1 MEKRLTMFFAVLL
14 FGIGT
19 VMAQVKVSG
28 TVVESASNEPVVGA
42 KVAVVGT
49 NTVAVTNLDGF
60 FSLDVPSAESY
71 VEVSY
76 LGMQTRKVRVTPPT
90 MVIAL
95 ELDAQIVSEVV
106 VTGYGVQRRAS
117 FTGAAAVVDK
127 DAIEKK
133 SDANFVKALEGAV
146 SGIQMNNSTS
156 MPGTW
161 GEVYVRG
168 RASLNSGTQPLYVID
183 GVPVNSDYDSMSS
196 SSNNYLDPMASI
208 NPNDIESVTVL
219 KDAAATAIYGSR
231 AGNGVIVITTKKG
244 QQGKANINFE
254 SKFGVTSMANN
265 NMKFANAEQTMRLFA
280 TGYANRYQDGT
291 ADEYYDYLKDQV
303 YEWDGVSSYDWMDKV
318 TRNGF
323 YQDYN
328 LNVNGQTGTTNY
340 YVSAGYLDTEGIV
353 IGSDF
358 KRYSGRANFNSKF
371 NFFTVG
377 ANAAYT
383 YALKNG
389 FSQSTGGSMS
399 NATVAAISSMT
410 PMDPFYN
417 PDGTYANIDY
427 YNPLALYDEEVGDIN
442 EMKSTTLTM
451 SPYLQVDF
459 GKGIYAKTTLG
470 VNIYNLREYQYWSAI
485 TNPQGMDYPGLG
497 QQYNSQTSTLT
508 WTNVLGWNYTF
519 AGKHDISLMLGQE
532 SQRKDYWY
540 EYYCGDNFPFANAG
554 MRDLSTVG
562 HWNDSEYYKSEAR
575 LASYFG
581 DAHYSFDEKYYLSA
595 SIRRDGSSVFGAD
608 KRWGTFWSVGGKWRF
623 TQEAF
628 FPKSKVLTNGTLRA
642 SYGTVGNQDIGWY
655 SARGFYESGANYHGS
670 AGMIPTSISNPN
682 LTWEVSKKFDVGVD
696 LLFFDRVNLAFDY
709 YNEKTTDAL
718 FEVPLS
724 RTTGMSSTY
733 QNIGSIRNSGIETT
747 INAVILRNK
756 TIDWTAY
763 ANLTYNKNE
772 VLKLSTDLPIEG
784 TYYIIEPG
792 HPYNQFYLKEYAGV
806 DRETGQPLWYKNAEG
821 DETTTNYTQAAKRY
835 VGQANPK
842 VFGGFGTSVKYNG
855 IDASLSFNY
864 RLGGKVYDS
873 GARFT
878 GWGMSGRTPLEVV
891 ATDSWTPENTD
902 AKYPQYIYGD
912 PYYGTQASSRFIMS
926 GNFLRL
932 SNVTFGYTL
941 PKDLTKK
948 AYIEK
953 ARIYFSADNL
963 YTWTASDFIGY
974 NPETYANG
982 VIAWQ
987 YPAVTT
993 FVGGIQITF

>member
-1 MEKRLTMFFAVLL
+1 
-14 FGIGT
+14 
-19 VMAQVKVSG
+19 MAQVKVSG
-28 TVVESASNEPVVGA
+28 TVVESATGDPVPGA
-42 KVAVVGT
+42 KVQVVGT
-49 NTVAVTNLDGF
+49 STAAVTDLDGQF
-60 FSLDVPSAESY
+60 AVSVPNNDSFI
-71 VEVSY
+71 EVSY
-76 LGMQTRKVRVTPPT
+76 LGMMTRKVKVTPPT
-90 MVIAL
+90 MTIAL

-146 SGIQMNNSTS
+146 SGVQMNNSTS
-156 MPGTW
+156 MPGSW
-161 GEVYVRG
+161 GSIYVRG
-168 RASLNSGTQPLYVID
+168 RGSLNSGTQPLYVID

-196 SSNNYLDPMASI
+196 TTNNYTDPMASI

-231 AGNGVIVITTKKG
+231 AGNGVIVVTTKKG
-244 QQGKANINFE
+244 AQGKTNVNFE
-254 SKFGVTSMANN
+254 SKFGVTTMANN
-265 NMKFANAEQTMRLFA
+265 NMKFANAEQFLRLLA
-280 TGYANRYQDGT
+280 DGYSNRYQDAT
-291 ADEYYDYLKDQV
+291 SAEYYDYLVDA
-303 YEWDGVSSYDWMDKV
+303 YEWDGKTSTDWMDLV
-318 TRNGF
+318 TRNGM

-328 LNVNGQTGTTNY
+328 VNVNGQTGNTNY
-340 YVSAGYLDTEGIV
+340 YISAGYMDTEGIV

-358 KRYSGRANFNSKF
+358 KRYTGRANLNTKF
-371 NFFTVG
+371 NVFTAG
-377 ANAAYT
+377 ANVSYAY
-383 YALKNG
+383 AVKNA
-389 FSQSTGGSMS
+389 FSQSTSGSMS
-399 NATVAAISSMT
+399 NATVAAISSMN
-410 PMDPFYN
+410 PIDKPYN
-417 PDGTYANIDY
+417 EDGTYANVDY
-427 YNPLALYDEEVGDIN
+427 YNPLAVYDEKVGDIN
-442 EMKSTTLTM
+442 EDKSTTLTM

-470 VNIYNLREYQYWSAI
+470 VNLYNLRQYQYWSAI

-508 WTNVLGWNYTF
+508 WTNVLGWNYNF
-519 AGKHDISLMLGQE
+519 AGKHDISVMLGQE

-554 MRDLSTVG
+554 MRDMSTVG
-562 HWNDSEYYKSEAR
+562 HWNDSEYYKSQAR

-581 DAHYSFDEKYYLSA
+581 DVHYSYDDKYYLSA
-595 SIRRDGSSVFGAD
+595 SARRDGSSVFGTD

-623 TQEAF
+623 TNETF
-628 FPKSKVLTNGTLRA
+628 FPKNKVLTNGTLRA

-655 SARGFYESGANYHGS
+655 SARGFYESGYNYHGT
-670 AGMIPTSISNPN
+670 AGMVPTTISNPN
-682 LTWEVSKKFDVGVD
+682 LTWEVSKKLDVGVD
-696 LLFFDRVNLAFDY
+696 LLFFDRINLSLDY
-709 YNEKTTDAL
+709 YNEKTSDAL

-724 RTTGMSSTY
+724 LTTGMSSTY
-733 QNIGSIRNSGIETT
+733 RNIGEISNKGIEAALNAVVIRNK
-747 INAVILRNK
+747 A
-756 TIDWTAY
+756 IDWTVY
-763 ANLTYNKNE
+763 ANFTYNKNE
-772 VLKLSTDLPIEG
+772 VVKLSTDLPIEG

-792 HPYNQFYLKEYAGV
+792 HPYNQFYLREYAGV
-806 DRETGQPLWYKNAEG
+806 NPENGKPMWYKNAEG
-821 DETTTNYTQAAKRY
+821 DETTENYTEAEKRY

-842 VFGGFGTSVKYNG
+842 FFGGFGTSFKYNG
-855 IDASLSFNY
+855 LDASLAFNY

-891 ATDSWTPENTD
+891 AEDSWTPENKD

-932 SNVTFGYTL
+932 SNVTIGYTL
-941 PKDLTKK
+941 PQTLTKK
-948 AYIEK
+948 AFIEK
-953 ARIYFSADNL
+953 ARVYFSADNL

-974 NPETYANG
+974 NPETYASG

-993 FVGGIQITF
+993 LVGGIQITF

>member
-1 MEKRLTMFFAVLL
+1 MKKRLTLFLAGLL
-14 FGIGT
+14 LSAGAA
-19 VMAQVKVSG
+19 MAQVKVSG
-28 TVVESASNEPVVGA
+28 TVVESATGDPVPGA
-42 KVAVVGT
+42 KVQVVGT
-49 NTVAVTNLDGF
+49 STAAVTDLDGQF
-60 FSLDVPSAESY
+60 AVSVPNNDSFI
-71 VEVSY
+71 EVSY
-76 LGMQTRKVRVTPPT
+76 LGMMTRKVKVTPPT
-90 MVIAL
+90 MTIAL

-146 SGIQMNNSTS
+146 SGVQMNNSTS
-156 MPGTW
+156 MPGSW
-161 GEVYVRG
+161 GSIYVRG
-168 RASLNSGTQPLYVID
+168 RGSLNSGTQPLYVID

-196 SSNNYLDPMASI
+196 TTNNYTDPMASI

-231 AGNGVIVITTKKG
+231 AGNGVIVVTTKKG
-244 QQGKANINFE
+244 AQGKANVNFE
-254 SKFGVTSMANN
+254 SKFGVTTMANN
-265 NMKFANAEQTMRLFA
+265 NMKFANAEQFLRLLA
-280 TGYANRYQDGT
+280 DGYSNRYQDAT
-291 ADEYYDYLKDQV
+291 SAEYYDYLVDA
-303 YEWDGVSSYDWMDKV
+303 YEWDGKTSTDWMDLV
-318 TRNGF
+318 TRNGM

-328 LNVNGQTGTTNY
+328 VNVNGQTGNTNY
-340 YVSAGYLDTEGIV
+340 YISAGYMDTEGIV

-358 KRYSGRANFNSKF
+358 KRYTGRANLNTKF
-371 NFFTVG
+371 NVFTAG
-377 ANAAYT
+377 ANVSYAY
-383 YALKNG
+383 AVKNA
-389 FSQSTGGSMS
+389 FSQSTSGSMS
-399 NATVAAISSMT
+399 NATVAAISSMN
-410 PMDPFYN
+410 PIDKPYN
-417 PDGTYANIDY
+417 EDGTYANVDY
-427 YNPLALYDEEVGDIN
+427 YNPLAVYDEKVGDIN
-442 EMKSTTLTM
+442 EDKSTTLTM

-470 VNIYNLREYQYWSAI
+470 VNLYNLRQYQYWSAI

-508 WTNVLGWNYTF
+508 WTNVLGWNYNF
-519 AGKHDISLMLGQE
+519 AGKHDISVMLGQE

-554 MRDLSTVG
+554 MRDMSTVG
-562 HWNDSEYYKSEAR
+562 HWNDSEYYKSQAR

-581 DAHYSFDEKYYLSA
+581 DVHYSYDDKYYLSA
-595 SIRRDGSSVFGAD
+595 SARRDGSSVFGAD

-623 TQEAF
+623 TNETF
-628 FPKSKVLTNGTLRA
+628 FPKNKVLTNGTLRA

-655 SARGFYESGANYHGS
+655 SARGFYESGYNYHGT
-670 AGMIPTSISNPN
+670 AGMVPTTISNPN
-682 LTWEVSKKFDVGVD
+682 LTWEVSKKLDVGVD
-696 LLFFDRVNLAFDY
+696 LLFFDRINLSLDY
-709 YNEKTTDAL
+709 YNEKTSDAL

-724 RTTGMSSTY
+724 LTTGMSSTY
-733 QNIGSIRNSGIETT
+733 RNIGEISNKGIEAALNAVVIRNK
-747 INAVILRNK
+747 A
-756 TIDWTAY
+756 IDWTVY
-763 ANLTYNKNE
+763 ANFTYNKNE
-772 VLKLSTDLPIEG
+772 VVKLSTDLPIEG

-792 HPYNQFYLKEYAGV
+792 HPYNQFYLREYAGV
-806 DRETGQPLWYKNAEG
+806 NPENGKPMWYKNAEG
-821 DETTTNYTQAAKRY
+821 DETTENYNEAEKRY

-842 VFGGFGTSVKYNG
+842 FFGGFGTSFKYNG
-855 IDASLSFNY
+855 LDASLSFNY

-891 ATDSWTPENTD
+891 AEDSWTPENKD

-932 SNVTFGYTL
+932 SNVTIGYTL
-941 PKDLTKK
+941 PQTLTKK
-948 AYIEK
+948 AFIEK
-953 ARIYFSADNL
+953 ARVYFSADNL

-974 NPETYANG
+974 NPETYASG

-993 FVGGIQITF
+993 LVGGIQITF

>member
-1 MEKRLTMFFAVLL
+1 
-14 FGIGT
+14 
-19 VMAQVKVSG
+19 MAQVKVSG
-28 TVVESASNEPVVGA
+28 TVVESATGDPVPGA
-42 KVAVVGT
+42 KVQVVGT
-49 NTVAVTNLDGF
+49 STAAVTDLDGQF
-60 FSLDVPSAESY
+60 AVSVPNNDSFI
-71 VEVSY
+71 EVSY
-76 LGMQTRKVRVTPPT
+76 LGMMTRKVKVTPPT
-90 MVIAL
+90 MTIAL

-146 SGIQMNNSTS
+146 SGVQMNNSTS
-156 MPGTW
+156 MPGSW
-161 GEVYVRG
+161 GSIYVRG
-168 RASLNSGTQPLYVID
+168 RGSLNSGTQPLYVID

-196 SSNNYLDPMASI
+196 TTNNYTDPMASI

-231 AGNGVIVITTKKG
+231 AGNGVIVVTTKKG
-244 QQGKANINFE
+244 AQGKANVNFE
-254 SKFGVTSMANN
+254 SKFGVTTMANN
-265 NMKFANAEQTMRLFA
+265 NMKFANAEQFLRLLA
-280 TGYANRYQDGT
+280 DGYSNRYQDAT
-291 ADEYYDYLKDQV
+291 SAEYYDYLVDA
-303 YEWDGVSSYDWMDKV
+303 YEWDGKTSTDWMDLV
-318 TRNGF
+318 TRNGM

-328 LNVNGQTGTTNY
+328 VNVNGQTGNTNY
-340 YVSAGYLDTEGIV
+340 YISAGYMDTEGIV

-358 KRYSGRANFNSKF
+358 KRYTGRANLNTKF
-371 NFFTVG
+371 NVFTAG
-377 ANAAYT
+377 ANVSYAY
-383 YALKNG
+383 AVKNA
-389 FSQSTGGSMS
+389 FSQSTSGSMS
-399 NATVAAISSMT
+399 NATVAAISSMN
-410 PMDPFYN
+410 PIDKPYN
-417 PDGTYANIDY
+417 EDGTYANVDY
-427 YNPLALYDEEVGDIN
+427 YNPLAVYDEKVGDIN
-442 EMKSTTLTM
+442 EDKSTTLTM

-470 VNIYNLREYQYWSAI
+470 VNLYNLRQYQYWSAI

-508 WTNVLGWNYTF
+508 WTNVLGWNYNF
-519 AGKHDISLMLGQE
+519 AGKHDISVMLGQE

-554 MRDLSTVG
+554 MRDMSTVG
-562 HWNDSEYYKSEAR
+562 HWNDSEYYKSQAR

-581 DAHYSFDEKYYLSA
+581 DVHYSYDDKYYLSA
-595 SIRRDGSSVFGAD
+595 SARRDGSSVFGAD

-623 TQEAF
+623 TNETF
-628 FPKSKVLTNGTLRA
+628 FPKNKVLTNGTLRA

-655 SARGFYESGANYHGS
+655 SARGFYESGYNYHGT
-670 AGMIPTSISNPN
+670 AGMVPTTISNPN
-682 LTWEVSKKFDVGVD
+682 LTWEVSKKLDVGVD
-696 LLFFDRVNLAFDY
+696 LLFFDRINLSLDY
-709 YNEKTTDAL
+709 YNEKTSDAL

-724 RTTGMSSTY
+724 LTTGMSSTY
-733 QNIGSIRNSGIETT
+733 RNIGEISNKGIEAALNAVVIRNK
-747 INAVILRNK
+747 A
-756 TIDWTAY
+756 IDWTVY
-763 ANLTYNKNE
+763 ANFTYNKNE
-772 VLKLSTDLPIEG
+772 VVKLSTDLPIEG

-792 HPYNQFYLKEYAGV
+792 HPYNQFYLREYAGV
-806 DRETGQPLWYKNAEG
+806 NPENGKPMWYKNAEG
-821 DETTTNYTQAAKRY
+821 DETTENYNEAEKRY

-842 VFGGFGTSVKYNG
+842 FFGGFGTSFKYNG
-855 IDASLSFNY
+855 LDASLSFNY

-891 ATDSWTPENTD
+891 AEDSWTPENKD

-932 SNVTFGYTL
+932 SNVTIGYTL
-941 PKDLTKK
+941 PQTLTKK
-948 AYIEK
+948 AFIEK
-953 ARIYFSADNL
+953 ARVYFSADNL

-974 NPETYANG
+974 NPETYASG

-993 FVGGIQITF
+993 LVGGIQITF

>member
-1 MEKRLTMFFAVLL
+1 
-14 FGIGT
+14 
-19 VMAQVKVSG
+19 MAQVKVSG
-28 TVVESASNEPVVGA
+28 TVVESATGDPVPGA
-42 KVAVVGT
+42 KVQVVGT
-49 NTVAVTNLDGF
+49 STAAVTDLDGQF
-60 FSLDVPSAESY
+60 AVSVPNNDSFI
-71 VEVSY
+71 EVSY
-76 LGMQTRKVRVTPPT
+76 LGMMTRKVKVTPPT
-90 MVIAL
+90 MTIAL

-146 SGIQMNNSTS
+146 SGVQMNNSTS
-156 MPGTW
+156 MPGSW
-161 GEVYVRG
+161 GSIYVRG
-168 RASLNSGTQPLYVID
+168 RGSLNSGTQPLYVID

-196 SSNNYLDPMASI
+196 TTNNYTDPMASI

-231 AGNGVIVITTKKG
+231 AGNGVIVVTTKKG
-244 QQGKANINFE
+244 AQGKTNVNFE
-254 SKFGVTSMANN
+254 SKFGVTTMANN
-265 NMKFANAEQTMRLFA
+265 NMKFANAEQFLRLLA
-280 TGYANRYQDGT
+280 DGYSNRYQDAT
-291 ADEYYDYLKDQV
+291 SAEYYDYLVDA
-303 YEWDGVSSYDWMDKV
+303 YEWDGKTSTDWMDLV
-318 TRNGF
+318 TRNGM

-328 LNVNGQTGTTNY
+328 VNVNGQTGNTNY
-340 YVSAGYLDTEGIV
+340 YISAGYMDTEGIV

-358 KRYSGRANFNSKF
+358 KRYTGRANLNTKF
-371 NFFTVG
+371 NVFTAG
-377 ANAAYT
+377 ANVSYAY
-383 YALKNG
+383 AVKNA

-399 NATVAAISSMT
+399 NATVAAISSMN
-410 PMDPFYN
+410 PIDKPYN
-417 PDGTYANIDY
+417 EDGTYANVDY
-427 YNPLALYDEEVGDIN
+427 YNPLAVYDEKVGDIN
-442 EMKSTTLTM
+442 EDKSTTLTM

-470 VNIYNLREYQYWSAI
+470 VNLYNLRQYQYWSAI

-508 WTNVLGWNYTF
+508 WTNVLGWNYNF
-519 AGKHDISLMLGQE
+519 AGKHDISVMLGQE

-554 MRDLSTVG
+554 MRDMSTVG
-562 HWNDSEYYKSEAR
+562 HWNDSEYYKSQAR

-581 DAHYSFDEKYYLSA
+581 DVHYSYDDKYYLSA
-595 SIRRDGSSVFGAD
+595 SARRDGSSVFGTD

-623 TQEAF
+623 TNETF
-628 FPKSKVLTNGTLRA
+628 FPKNKVLTNGTLRA

-655 SARGFYESGANYHGS
+655 SARGFYESGYNYHGT
-670 AGMIPTSISNPN
+670 AGMVPTTISNPN
-682 LTWEVSKKFDVGVD
+682 LTWEVSKKLDVGVD
-696 LLFFDRVNLAFDY
+696 LLFFDRINLSLDY
-709 YNEKTTDAL
+709 YNEKTSDAL

-724 RTTGMSSTY
+724 LTTGMSSTY
-733 QNIGSIRNSGIETT
+733 RNIGEISNKGIEAALNAVVIRNK
-747 INAVILRNK
+747 A
-756 TIDWTAY
+756 IDWTVY
-763 ANLTYNKNE
+763 ANFTYNKNE
-772 VLKLSTDLPIEG
+772 VVKLSTDLPIEG

-792 HPYNQFYLKEYAGV
+792 HPYNQFYLREYAGV
-806 DRETGQPLWYKNAEG
+806 NPENGKPMWYKNAEG
-821 DETTTNYTQAAKRY
+821 DETTENYTEAEKRY

-842 VFGGFGTSVKYNG
+842 FFGGFGTSFKYNG
-855 IDASLSFNY
+855 LDASLAFNY

-891 ATDSWTPENTD
+891 AEDSWTPENKD

-932 SNVTFGYTL
+932 SNVTIGYTL
-941 PKDLTKK
+941 PQTLTKK
-948 AYIEK
+948 AFIEK
-953 ARIYFSADNL
+953 ARVYFSADNL

-974 NPETYANG
+974 NPETYASG

-993 FVGGIQITF
+993 LVGGIQITF